1 MKITVNWLKQYVDFE
16 LSPDELAD
24 QLTMLG
30 LEVDAVEPLYSGLD
44 QILVSKVLNV
54 YDHPNADKLHLCD
67 VDVGG
72 EIKRVVCG
80 APNVKAGMLAAIV
93 LPGSTI
99 SGFKVKKAKIR
110 GEASE
115 GMLCSEKE
123 LCLSEAHGG
132 IMVLP
137 DTCVVGQTLTQALE
151 LEDTLIEVDL
161 TPNRPDCTSV
171 IGVAREVAGVVGGS
185 LKKSISSSSPTLTGS
200 KSFEVVVDA
209 PDDCPRYAARLL
221 KNVTIAQSPWWL
233 KRILLAV
240 GLRPINNVVDI
251 TNFVMLEQG
260 QPLHAFDFNL
270 IAGKKIIVRHAV
282 ANEKM
287 QTLDGTERN
296 LDDQMLLICDAEK
309 PVAIAGVMG
318 GGNSEVSDQTTD
330 ILLESAYFNPV
341 SVRRT
346 SRTLKL
352 STDASYRFER
362 GIDPKG
368 TIVALERAAQLI
380 VELAGAELD
389 EGGCDCIG
397 QLPEASPIELRLAKV
412 NDLLGI
418 NLSLSE
424 VAAFLNGIE
433 IPTEIKDNQTLNVK
447 PPSFRVD
454 LEREIDLVE
463 EIARLKGYNEIAST
477 LPTVPM
483 SFSEQDEIRRIRKQ
497 LSGVMVSLGMYEA
510 VNYSFISPKHYDMLQ
525 LAEDNKLRNSVEIIN
540 PLTDDQSVM
549 RTMLLPGLL
558 ENVCHN
564 LNRQSVEVALFEVGK
579 VFLPRANQELPDEI
593 TRLCAVFSGRRNPGS
608 SHYHYGSESI
618 GLIDVKG
625 KAEMILNELRLF
637 SARFSVP
644 SNSLTY
650 AEKTS
655 TLEIIIDNTIVGVMG
670 KVENSCLK
678 SFGIKQDVFFLDID
692 ITTLVDLS
700 VAPIVFTPISKYPS
714 VNWDLALVVPNS
726 VGAGTITDAIIKES
740 LPLVKAAEIFD
751 VYSGKPI
758 EDGFKSVAL
767 SITYHSDDETLGD
780 EQVGIVH
787 QKIIDLVA
795 AKFDGKL
802 REI

>member
-1 MKITVNWLKQYVDFE
+1 MKFTVNWLKQYVDFE
-16 LSPDELAD
+16 LSADELAD
-24 QLTMLG
+24 RLTMLG

-44 QILVSKVLNV
+44 QILVSKVVNV
-54 YDHPNADKLHLCD
+54 FDHPNADKLHLCD

-72 EIKRVVCG
+72 DIKRVVCG

-99 SGFKVKKAKIR
+99 NGFKVKKAKIR

-123 LCLSEAHGG
+123 LGLSDGHGG

-137 DTCVVGQTLTQALE
+137 ETSVVGQTLTQALD
-151 LEDTLIEVDL
+151 LDDTLIEVDL

-185 LKKSISSSSPTLTGS
+185 LKNSTPTDLPVLTGS
-200 KSFEVVVDA
+200 KSFSVVVDA

-221 KNVTIAQSPWWL
+221 KNVTISESPWWL

-251 TNFVMLEQG
+251 TNFVMLEHG
-260 QPLHAFDFNL
+260 QPLHAFDFNR
-270 IAGKKIIVRHAV
+270 IAGQKIVVRHAG

-287 QTLDGTERN
+287 QTLDGTVRD
-296 LDDQMLLICDAEK
+296 LDEQMLLICDAEK

-318 GGNSEVSDQTTD
+318 GGNSEVSNQTTD
-330 ILLESAYFNPV
+330 ILLESAYFNPI

-362 GIDPKG
+362 GVDPKG
-368 TIVALERAAQLI
+368 TIVALDRAAQLI
-380 VELAGAELD
+380 VELAGGQVD
-389 EGGCDCIG
+389 EGGCDCVG
-397 QLPEASPIELRLAKV
+397 KLPENPPIALRLSKV
-412 NDLLGI
+412 NDLLGTD
-418 NLSLSE
+418 LSLVE
-424 VAAFLNGIE
+424 VASFLNGIQ
-433 IPTEIKDNQTLNVK
+433 IATEVKDDQTLTVF

-454 LEREIDLVE
+454 LDREIDLIE

-483 SFSEQDEIRRIRKQ
+483 SFSEQDDIRRTRKQ
-497 LSGVMVSLGMYEA
+497 LSGIMVSLGLYEA

-525 LAEDNKLRNSVEIIN
+525 LSVDDYRRNSVQIIN

-558 ENVCHN
+558 ENVRHN
-564 LNRQSVEVALFEVGK
+564 LNRQTSDVALFEIGK
-579 VFLPRANQELPDEI
+579 VFLPCADQELPDEV

-608 SHYHYGSESI
+608 SHYHYGTDSI
-618 GLIDVKG
+618 ELIDIKG
-625 KAEMILNELRLF
+625 KIETIVNELRL
-637 SARFSVP
+637 SAASFSVP
-644 SNSLTY
+644 ETGLTY
-650 AEKTS
+650 SEKGFTVEVNIAD
-655 TLEIIIDNTIVGVMG
+655 TLIGYMG
-670 KVENSCLK
+670 KVEKSCLK

-692 ITTLVDLS
+692 ITALVKLS
-700 VAPIVFTPISKYPS
+700 TTPTVFVPISKYPS
-714 VNWDLALVVPNS
+714 VNWDLALVVPDS
-726 VGAGTITDAIIKES
+726 VGAGTLTDAILTAA
-740 LPLVKAAEIFD
+740 LPLVKGAEIFD

-758 EDGFKSVAL
+758 EEGFKSVAL
-767 SITYHSDDETLGD
+767 SITYHSDEQTLDDEK
-780 EQVGIVH
+780 VGVVH

-802 REI
+802 REM